1 MARETGRALRP
12 AQTFLPPRR
21 LPEPTPN
28 RSEGERRDR
37 TAPIARPARI
47 RSATLAAAIFAAAAS
62 AFAQKD
68 DVIVLVNGDRVTGEI
83 KTYYEGRLTV
93 DTSHSSWIK
102 VKWSLIES
110 ITSDK
115 QFDVET
121 TDGVHHYGTLA
132 PSDPPGQLTIVSGPQ
147 TVTVGFFDVFGLTPV
162 YQTFWK
168 RWEGSLDFG
177 FNYTQSNDLIQLNF
191 AFDGVYR
198 MRESQFVVGLSAFF
212 SRQDDVTAAS
222 RGSFGLAYDRFLGTD
237 WVAEALVGLD
247 RNVQLGLDLR
257 ETVGVAA
264 GRYLVRTNQASLIVL
279 VGFTGNH
286 EIPVE
291 GTDTDSAEAAVG
303 GRYSYFM
310 YDYPKLTL
318 STNLGVYPSL
328 TISGR
333 VRVEFLASVKRE
345 IVSDF
350 YLSLS
355 IFDSFDSRDPT
366 TLTPKNDWG
375 PTVSI
380 GWKF

>member
-1 MARETGRALRP
+1 MKTRRPITLGAVGKAAL
-12 AQTFLPPRR
+12 
-21 LPEPTPN
+21 
-28 RSEGERRDR
+28 
-37 TAPIARPARI
+37 IALAL
-47 RSATLAAAIFAAAAS
+47 LAAVSPAL
-62 AFAQKD
+62 AQKT
-68 DVIVLVNGDRVTGEI
+68 DVIVLANGDRVTGEI
-83 KTYYEGRLTV
+83 KSYDAGRLTV

-121 TDGVHHYGTLA
+121 IEGLHHYGSLA

-147 TVTVGFFDVFGLTPV
+147 TVTIGFFDVFNLAPV

-168 RWEGSLDFG
+168 RWEGTLDVG
-177 FNYTQSNDLIQLNF
+177 FNYTQSNDLIQFNF
-191 AFDGVYR
+191 DFGGTYR
-198 MRESQFVVGLSAFF
+198 LRESQVVTALSAFF
-212 SRQDDVTAAS
+212 SRQNDVTSAS
-222 RGSFGLAYDRFLGTD
+222 RGSFSIAYDRFLGPH
-237 WVAEALVGLD
+237 WVAEALGGLD
-247 RNVQLGLDLR
+247 RNIQLGLELR
-257 ETVGVAA
+257 ETLGIAG
-264 GRYLVRTNQASLIVL
+264 GRYLMRSNQSSLIVL

-303 GRYSYFM
+303 GRYTYFM
-310 YDYPKLTL
+310 YDFPKLTINAAL
-318 STNLGVYPSL
+318 AVYPSL

-333 VRVEFLASVKRE
+333 VRLEAAVSLKRE

-355 IFDSFDSRDPT
+355 LFDSYDSRDPT
-366 TLTPKNDWG
+366 TLTAKNDWG

-380 GWKF
+380 GWQF